1 MPSISKTLL
10 SIKAIPKISVLCI
23 VFTYRLMSNSA
34 IWEANR
40 KQDSYRTPQPLQAPL
55 ISNIPPS
62 PAFLPVALYILFN
75 LLVFLPFH
83 SHISWHSNVNN
94 HTSLLLSLVLFL
106 SLLLLLLLLLS
117 LLLLYLLYRNSGLRE

>member
-1 MPSISKTLL
+1 MPSISKTFL

-62 PAFLPVALYILFN
+62 PAFLPVALYILLN
-75 LLVFLPFH
+75 LLVFLRFH
-83 SHISWHSNVNN
+83 SHISWHSNANN

-106 SLLLLLLLLLS
+106 SLLILLLLLLS
-117 LLLLYLLYRNSGLRE
+117 LLILLLYLLY